1 MEKKSIKD
9 LLCCSFL
16 VPTYQRGYRWTKL
29 NVSQLLNDILENI
42 DKEYNLQ
49 VLVLC
54 KKDGHNIIIDGQQRI
69 TTLFLIN
76 SYINSLVEEEQDNF
90 IIEYESRKRSK
101 EFLMFLNNIKDN
113 SNLNWGSI
121 WNEFKNY
128 ISEKSEEDIERIK
141 ENIDFRYMFQAYE
154 AICEKLR
161 NVSDFKNI
169 KNHILNNCKYIV
181 QYNEIEMEGDI
192 QNIFNKL
199 NIGKIYLTNSE
210 LIKSEYMNPKYY
222 DDNFDS
228 KILLISKAWSDIEN
242 TLRNPDFWA
251 FIPHENQY
259 GVEIS
264 NNSEEESKEKS
275 NSSKKVYKERNIFKS
290 RIDEIFQ
297 LYLVYIYG
305 GDINKYEKEFK
316 EHCNS
321 KYFIYEKIKEKIL
334 DGKADIGYK
343 WGEIEKLFSNIL
355 ELYESDGRDTKYMR
369 LINEDE
375 IRKSDMVNKDEI
387 RKSDTVNN
395 DEIRKSDTVNKEEN
409 RNNIY
414 NLIAY
419 LIYMYTDVQ
428 KKSVLEVEKLIIDLI
443 NEGRDCREKFL
454 KDKIKKEFYE
464 IYGINEE
471 NEINEENK
479 IREALKQVEYIEG
492 NNDNNK
498 KIQNLFILFNIIL
511 LQKNPAISNRYNFL
525 NYRYWTIEH
534 IYSQNEMKLI
544 FENEMI
550 KRKEEEIFRLK
561 EEIEK
566 IDKEI
571 YDINESYNKN
581 IKKCKEK
588 NEKIKD
594 IKKSDVE
601 EKYKKI
607 EECRNKEETKKNDI
621 KKEKEKNLKKKEEE
635 LTKVQ
640 EMLPI
645 MRKEIIKSLAEY
657 YEEYGE
663 EVKEKK
669 DDERIKEQEKKDK
682 INLINRLFDI
692 LDNSKNLE
700 DNYRDDDLIKKLLS
714 RHTKNILEEFIKKI
728 RYIDI
733 DKEEFIEIVKADFKF
748 ENNLNLDNLKRLYE
762 ELEQVKIYSDGE
774 KYQIYTQKEN
784 IYEKVKE
791 ELNDL
796 YRDYTLSKW
805 GNRKEIY
812 KRKIEDYFKDTHNK
826 YLCCNKICN
835 LALLRQTEN
844 REIANEYLKKKEKIS
859 EFILSGT
866 AIPYSTLLVF
876 TDRYMDIRKINN
888 GERWQWLWSSRTKY
902 FNDIINVLIDFFKT
916 K

>member
-1 MEKKSIKD
+1 MEKKSIND
-9 LLCCSFL
+9 LLGCSFL
-16 VPTYQRGYRWTKL
+16 VPVYQRGYRWTKF

-90 IIEYESRKRSK
+90 IIEYESRKKSK
-101 EFLMFLNNIKDN
+101 EFLMFLSNIKDN

-169 KNHILNNCKYIV
+169 KNHILNNCKFIV
-181 QYNEIEMEGDI
+181 QYNKIEKEGDI

-222 DDNFDS
+222 DDNYDS
-228 KILLISKAWSDIEN
+228 NILLISKAWSDIEN

-321 KYFIYEKIKEKIL
+321 KYFIYEKIKEKIKEKIL
-334 DGKADIGYK
+334 DGKADIGYE

-355 ELYESDGRDTKYMR
+355 ELYESDGRDTKYTR
-369 LINEDE
+369 LINE
-375 IRKSDMVNKDEI
+375 
-387 RKSDTVNN
+387 

-525 NYRYWTIEH
+525 SYRYWTIEH
-534 IYSQNEMKLI
+534 IYSQNEMQLI

-561 EEIEK
+561 EGIEK

-762 ELEQVKIYSDGE
+762 ELEQVKIYSDDE

-805 GNRKEIY
+805 ENRKEIY
-812 KRKIEDYFKDTHNK
+812 KREIEDYFKDTHNK

>member
-16 VPTYQRGYRWTKL
+16 VPAYQRGYRWTKF

-90 IIEYESRKRSK
+90 IIEYESRKKSK
-101 EFLMFLNNIKDN
+101 EFLMFLSNIKDN
-113 SNLNWGSI
+113 SNLNWDSI

-161 NVSDFKNI
+161 NASDFKNI
-169 KNHILNNCKYIV
+169 KNHILNNCKFIV
-181 QYNEIEMEGDI
+181 QYNEIEKEGDI

-228 KILLISKAWSDIEN
+228 NILLISKAWSDIEN

-264 NNSEEESKEKS
+264 HDNK
-275 NSSKKVYKERNIFKS
+275 SKKEYKERNIFKS

-297 LYLVYIYG
+297 LYLINIYG
-305 GDINKYEKEFK
+305 GDIEKYEKEFK
-316 EHCNS
+316 EHGSS
-321 KYFIYEKIKEKIL
+321 KYFIYEKIKDKIVNN
-334 DGKADIGYK
+334 KVDIGYE
-343 WGEIEKLFSNIL
+343 WGEVEKIFYNIL

-369 LINEDE
+369 FINEE
-375 IRKSDMVNKDEI
+375 KIKESKQ
-387 RKSDTVNN
+387 
-395 DEIRKSDTVNKEEN
+395 VNKEKN
-409 RNNIY
+409 INNIY

-419 LIYMYTDVQ
+419 LIYMYTYVQ
-428 KKSVLEVEKLIIDLI
+428 QKSILEVGKFIIDLI
-443 NEGRDCREKFL
+443 NADRNCRENIL
-454 KDKIKKEFYE
+454 KDKVKKGFFDLYEIKKIED
-464 IYGINEE
+464 ISSKL
-471 NEINEENK
+471 NEI
-479 IREALKQVEYIEG
+479 EYIE
-492 NNDNNK
+492 NDSDNNR
-498 KIQNLFILFNIIL
+498 KIQNLFMLFNIIL

-525 NYRYWTIEH
+525 SYRYWTIEH

-571 YDINESYNKN
+571 YDINELYNEN

-621 KKEKEKNLKKKEEE
+621 KKEKEKDLKKKEEE

-640 EMLPI
+640 EMLPR

-682 INLINRLFDI
+682 INLINRLFDV
-692 LDNSKNLE
+692 LDNSKNFE
-700 DNYRDDDLIKKLLS
+700 DNYQDDDLIKKILS
-714 RHTKNILEEFIKKI
+714 RYKENILEEFIKNI

-733 DKEEFIEIVKADFKF
+733 YKEEFIERVKADFKF
-748 ENNLNLDNLKRLYE
+748 EDDVDLYNLKQLYE
-762 ELEQVKIYSDGE
+762 ELKRIKRGINDDESLIE
-774 KYQIYTQKEN
+774 KQKEIVYEKMKKELGVLYSESILSKPEN
-784 IYEKVKE
+784 RKLIYE
-791 ELNDL
+791 
-796 YRDYTLSKW
+796 R
-805 GNRKEIY
+805 EIN
-812 KRKIEDYFKDTHNK
+812 DYFKNIHNN

-844 REIANEYLKKKEKIS
+844 RKIANEYLEKKEKIS
-859 EFILSGT
+859 KFISLGT

-876 TDRYMDIRKINN
+876 VDRYMDIRKINN
-888 GERWQWLWSSRTKY
+888 GERWQWLWSSRKKY
-902 FNDIINVLIDFFKT
+902 FNDIINVLVDFLKLS
-916 K
+916 KNEEL

>member
-1 MEKKSIKD
+1 MEKKSIND
-9 LLCCSFL
+9 LLGCSFL
-16 VPTYQRGYRWTKL
+16 VPVYQRGYRWTKF

-90 IIEYESRKRSK
+90 IIEYESRKKSK
-101 EFLMFLNNIKDN
+101 EFLMFLSNIKDN
-113 SNLNWGSI
+113 SNLNWDSI

-169 KNHILNNCKYIV
+169 KNHILNNCKFIV
-181 QYNEIEMEGDI
+181 QYNKIEKEGDI

-222 DDNFDS
+222 DDNYDS
-228 KILLISKAWSDIEN
+228 NILLISKAWSDIEN

-251 FIPHENQY
+251 FIPHEDQY

-334 DGKADIGYK
+334 DGKADIGYE

-369 LINEDE
+369 LINE
-375 IRKSDMVNKDEI
+375 
-387 RKSDTVNN
+387 

-471 NEINEENK
+471 NK

-498 KIQNLFILFNIIL
+498 KIQNLFMLFNIIL

-525 NYRYWTIEH
+525 SYRYWTIEH

-561 EEIEK
+561 DEIEK

-571 YDINESYNKN
+571 DAINKLYNKN

-594 IKKSDVE
+594 TKKSDVE

-607 EECRNKEETKKNDI
+607 EGYHNKEKTKKNDE

-635 LTKVQ
+635 LTKVR
-640 EMLPI
+640 EILPI
-645 MRKEIIKSLAEY
+645 MRKEIIKSLVEY

-663 EVKEKK
+663 EGK
-669 DDERIKEQEKKDK
+669 KEQEIMNK
-682 INLINRLFDI
+682 INLINRLFDV

-714 RHTKNILEEFIKKI
+714 RHTKNILEEFIQKI

-762 ELEQVKIYSDGE
+762 ELEQVKIYSDDE

-784 IYEKVKE
+784 IYEKVKK

-796 YRDYTLSKW
+796 YREYTLSKW
-805 GNRKEIY
+805 ENKKEIFTGE
-812 KRKIEDYFKDTHNK
+812 IEDYFKNAHND
-826 YLCCNKICN
+826 YLSSNKICN
-835 LALLRQTEN
+835 LSLLRQKEN
-844 REIANEYLKKKEKIS
+844 KDIAREYLKKKEKIS
-859 EFILSGT
+859 EFISSGT
-866 AIPYSTLLVF
+866 VIPYSTLLVF
-876 TDRYMDIRKINN
+876 TDKYMDIRKINN

-902 FNDIINVLIDFFKT
+902 FNDILDNLMNFFK
-916 K
+916 